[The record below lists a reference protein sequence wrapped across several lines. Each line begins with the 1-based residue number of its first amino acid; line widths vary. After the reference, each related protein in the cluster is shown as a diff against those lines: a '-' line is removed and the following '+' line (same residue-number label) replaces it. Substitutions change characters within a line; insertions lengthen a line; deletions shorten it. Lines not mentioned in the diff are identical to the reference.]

1 MAPVVVF
8 QTLAYTGRDQLSAS
22 LVDQIKQQDGFKRA
36 FFGPKIEDRT
46 KGVLATGTLI
56 PVPTLTTTTN
66 KATEWSSTAAA
77 LAYRSS
83 NLVAS
88 DEQLAIELASP
99 GLSEPYG
106 QTLDAPCT
114 ELFTAYGIEDVFV
127 ENTGKFLGLIKETE
141 GFLGAQFGEAVGR
154 GEGEERAARVVI
166 GWRQKE
172 DHDRSK
178 ADAESGE
185 YPPSRG
191 LVRDADDRSHHEEHR
206 PDPTGPQGGG
216 FVPCGIQAALS
227 SPFCYPTRHIGL
239 LLASFTLN
247 GTIHLQF
254 AVS

>member
-8 QTLAYTGRDQLSAS
+8 QTLAYTGPDQLSAS

-46 KGVLATGTLI
+46 KGVL
-56 PVPTLTTTTN
+56 
-66 KATEWSSTAAA
+66 ATEWSSTAAA

-178 ADAESGE
+178 ADAES
-185 YPPSRG
+185 
-191 LVRDADDRSHHEEHR
+191 A
-206 PDPTGPQGGG
+206 
-216 FVPCGIQAALS
+216 IMKN
-227 SPFCYPTRHIGL
+227 IGL
-239 LLASFTLN
+239 IRQGRKAGDLFHVEFKQL
-247 GTIHLQF
+247 
-254 AVS
+254 